1 LSATLVLRK
10 LRDTKPTP
18 AALIDGGVE
27 ASVINLVDA
36 IDGAERAL
44 LLRHLAQADP
54 DLVEAGVAW
63 LGEYHEAAR
72 ERQRVGRNSK
82 SKERR
87 RRRAPKAD
95 EVHHRRSSDV
105 V

>member
-1 LSATLVLRK
+1 M
-10 LRDTKPTP
+10 P

-27 ASVINLVDA
+27 SSTAELVDA
-36 IDGAERAL
+36 IDGAERTL
-44 LLRHLAQADP
+44 LLRHLAQAYP
-54 DLVEAGVAW
+54 DLVQAGIEW

-87 RRRAPKAD
+87 RRR
-95 EVHHRRSSDV
+95 RTQR
-105 V
+105 